1 MTTEDL
7 KKSVK
12 EMKMTDE
19 AKQRIVN
26 NIRLKTNAKEDS
38 IMKNT
43 NRGFKR
49 ILLIAAIIVICA
61 FSVGAG
67 VIHHLRGFGDVVKDG
82 AVVDTVFYEDAEM
95 IELEAQVGDELVV
108 TANMLDCQNVP
119 YSELEEIESM
129 YYFICNNEKNDEII
143 EKGRVT
149 SSSAFENGRVTF
161 VVPIENIPEGEYVLV
176 AEEFVGTKKADR
188 PLPIRGRWVC
198 SFTK

>member
-26 NIRLKTNAKEDS
+26 NIHLKTNAKEDS

-43 NRGFKR
+43 NRSFKR
-49 ILLIAAIIVICA
+49 IPLIAAIIVICA

-67 VIHHLRGFGDVVKDG
+67 VIYHLRGFGDVVKDG

-161 VVPIENIPEGEYVLV
+161 VVPLENIPEGEYVLV
-176 AEEFVGTKKADR
+176 VEEFVGTKKADR

-198 SFTK
+198 SFKK